1 MFKQIGGGE
10 CVEQRVMRR
19 EIRALLLDGWQDVER
34 GDDFL
39 QLVGRQLR
47 IGLAGQRQR
56 VEPWAEVME
65 RECLAEDGP
74 FCRDIVGDEKMAGQP
89 WLEVRPQCEEGRR
102 FGQNVAYGRPAAW
115 RVRVE
120 LMVFRDL
127 QIERA

>member
-56 VEPWAEVME
+56 VEPWAEVVE
-65 RECLAEDGP
+65 R
-74 FCRDIVGDEKMAGQP
+74 
-89 WLEVRPQCEEGRR
+89 
-102 FGQNVAYGRPAAW
+102 
-115 RVRVE
+115 
-120 LMVFRDL
+120 
-127 QIERA
+127 